1 MRVAQRCH
9 FLRWLLWD
17 EDRDRNIP
25 EHRLHTDTLAAALDA
40 ALATRSRQYVLL
52 VIVSG

>member
-1 MRVAQRCH
+1 
-9 FLRWLLWD
+9 LWD